1 MFLKIK
7 KMFLCALCIVM
18 LCGCTKVPLNN
29 KTDKLTV
36 VTTIFPIYDF
46 VRAIGGDCVNVK
58 MLINPG
64 SEVHSYDPLPSDM
77 VSIYNSDLFLYIGG
91 ESDEWVNTLVSGTEI
106 NAIPLIENVT
116 CLSDHE
122 HEHNHSHDHNHADE
136 HIWTS
141 PDNALQMLDII
152 SNELIKLDVKNKDNY
167 KNNCELYKSQIGE
180 ASQKIENV
188 VSNFN
193 SPYILVADRFP
204 FEYFTEQYGILH
216 DAAFDGCAV
225 STDISVKT
233 MLRLTD
239 IITEKNVKTVFCT
252 ELSNKTI
259 ATALKEELGVEI
271 VELNSAHNVTLND
284 FNNGITYVD
293 LLYRDAEALE
303 RGICNVDN
311 NG

>member
-1 MFLKIK
+1 MCVKIK
-7 KMFLCALCIVM
+7 KIFLCVLCIVT
-18 LCGCTKVPLNN
+18 LCGCVNVPSNTE
-29 KTDKLTV
+29 TDKLTV

-46 VRAIGGDCVNVK
+46 VRAVGGDYVDVK

-106 NAIPLIENVT
+106 NSIPLIEKVT
-116 CLSDHE
+116 CKAE
-122 HEHNHSHDHNHADE
+122 HEREHGGHNHVDE

-141 PDNALQMLDII
+141 PDNALQMLDAI
-152 SNELIKLDVKNKDNY
+152 SAELIKLDAKNENVY
-167 KNNCELYKSQIGE
+167 ENNCELYKSQISE
-180 ASQKIENV
+180 ASQKIEDV
-188 VSNFN
+188 VSNFS

-239 IITEKNVKTVFCT
+239 IITQKNVKTVFCT
-252 ELSNKTI
+252 ELSNKSI
-259 ATALKEELGVEI
+259 ATALKEQLGVEI
-271 VELNSAHNVTLND
+271 VELNSAHNVMLDD
-284 FNNGITYVD
+284 FNSGITYVD
-293 LLYRDAEALE
+293 LLYRNAEALE